1 MSRLSFGAFEP
12 SQSTQLRK
20 KLIMKMIVYAVIGLC
35 LMLGTQQQVARA
47 AALVQPISTSTA
59 IYAGIQSGPD
69 TAVFSHTI
77 DITGV
82 GTELRIPKIGGMN
95 AGINGMP
102 VNSILVL
109 SEVLTSNAS
118 TEPIFQTEFVV
129 PNGQTRRFTITDTF
143 QATQTGWLG
152 SYFERINWRQV
163 NDPFGSIR
171 TVMFTP
177 TFQSAAPAEIQS
189 VVVTPEPTSIALLL
203 SGALGLLARRK
214 RPA

>member
-1 MSRLSFGAFEP
+1 MSRLS
-12 SQSTQLRK
+12 LRGFRTFTINQNRK
-20 KLIMKMIVYAVIGLC
+20 INIMKMILAIVGLC

-47 AALVQPISTSTA
+47 AALVQPIGTSTA

-95 AGINGMP
+95 ADINGMP
-102 VNSILVL
+102 ANNILVL

-118 TEPIFQTEFVV
+118 IEPFFQSEFVV
-129 PNGQTRRFTITDTF
+129 PNGQTRRFTITNTVR
-143 QATQTGWLG
+143 ATQTGWLG
-152 SYFERINWRQV
+152 SYFERMNWRQL

-177 TFQSAAPAEIQS
+177 SFQSAAPAEIQS
-189 VVVTPEPTSIALLL
+189 ATPEPTSIALLL
-203 SGALGLLARRK
+203 SGALGILARRK